1 MLQRMSIAEFL
12 GTIITQVRERTGLP
26 CVSDPDGEKSPFYSV
41 ELLQTQPQNNK
52 TEYIDRYDVNIHC
65 ISEPVRPYSSA
76 PVLDLVQ
83 RLEEAMSEDVGLPE
97 PFDLC
102 RQEYGGIQAIKRD
115 ESDEGHAVLS
125 FSFLVGYGFRC
136 K

>member
-1 MLQRMSIAEFL
+1 MLKRLSIAEFL
-12 GTIITQVRERTGLP
+12 GALIDWVSERTGVP
-26 CVSDPDGEKSPFYSV
+26 CCSDPNGKASPFYAV
-41 ELLQTQPQNNK
+41 ELLRTEPQNTK
-52 TEYIDRYDVNIHC
+52 TEFVDRYDVSIHC

-83 RLEEAMSEDVGLPE
+83 KLEEAMSDDLELPE

-102 RQEYGGIQAIKRD
+102 RQEYGGLQAVKRD

-125 FSFLVGYGFRC
+125 FSFLIGYGFRC